1 MSCNNY
7 PKKFCSNLTVANK
20 AVTLGENVVLCIKG
34 VGSLP
39 SVFYLLFNVD
49 DPAAQ
54 DTFPIYISTRNSGNV
69 HLVDSA
75 LNIVTYGD
83 LVYNSV
89 YTVAKINVCSNGDA
103 CSNQQTTYFQLVG
116 STVSG
121 GTAANFF

>member
-1 MSCNNY
+1 MATFPKRYCNA
-7 PKKFCSNLTVANK
+7 LTIADK

-34 VGSLP
+34 VGNLP
-39 SVFYLLFNVD
+39 QTFYLLYDVD

-54 DTFPIYISTRNSGNV
+54 DTYPVYISTRNSGNV

-89 YTVAKINVCSNGDA
+89 YNVAKVNVCSNGDC
-103 CSNQQTTYFQLVG
+103 CSNQMITYFQLVG

-121 GTAANFF
+121 GTTANFF

>member
-1 MSCNNY
+1 MANY
-7 PKKFCSNLTVANK
+7 PRRFCNAITVADK

-39 SVFYLLFNVD
+39 VVFNLLFNVD

-54 DTFPIYISTRNSGNV
+54 DTYPVYVSTRNSGNV

-83 LVYNSV
+83 LLFNSV
-89 YTVAKINVCSNGDA
+89 YTIAKVNVCGSNDC
-103 CSNQQTTYFQLVG
+103 CSNQQTTYFQVLNLAVE
-116 STVSG
+116 G

>member
-1 MSCNNY
+1 MAKY
-7 PKKFCSNLTVANK
+7 PKKYCCALTEADK

-39 SVFYLLFNVD
+39 QTFMLLFDVD

-54 DTFPIYISTRNSGNV
+54 DTYPVYISTRNSGNV
-69 HLVDSA
+69 HLVDSN

-89 YTVAKINVCSNGDA
+89 YLVAKINVCGSDDC

-116 STVSG
+116 STISG